1 MPWIRTGWTPS
12 ARGMAARFLALL
24 AIVAAALIAR
34 AASAGSEVD
43 LIAEKLDTL
52 YRSDASHSQMT
63 MQITTKNYERALDM
77 EVWTRGMDDTLVR
90 IRAPRKE
97 KGTSTL
103 KKGREMWNFLPKIK
117 KTIRVPPSMMMSGWM
132 GSDLTND
139 DMVRE
144 SSWQRDYVASMLDQ
158 AARSEQKCVE
168 FKAKSDAA
176 VAWDR
181 VVVCVDPEKYYPI
194 RQDFYDEKGRHAR
207 SMTFSDV
214 RIFSGREMPTR
225 ISVKPLLDDK
235 KGNETVLVY
244 RDIVFDLELDETLF
258 SLARLRRGR

>member
-1 MPWIRTGWTPS
+1 
-12 ARGMAARFLALL
+12 MAARLLALL
-24 AIVAAALIAR
+24 AFAVAALIAR
-34 AASAGSEVD
+34 AASASSEVD
-43 LIAEKLDTL
+43 RIAERLDTL
-52 YRSDASHSQMT
+52 YRSDASHSEMT
-63 MQITTKNYERALDM
+63 MQITTKNYERTLDM

-144 SSWQRDYVASMLDQ
+144 SSWQRDYVASMLSQ
-158 AARSEQKCVE
+158 AAPSDQKCVE
-168 FKAKSDAA
+168 FKAKPDAA

-181 VVVCVDPEKYYPI
+181 VVVCVHAQKYYPI

-214 RIFSGREMPTR
+214 KVVGGREMPTR
-225 ISVKPLLDDK
+225 IAVKPLLDDK
-235 KGNETVLVY
+235 QGNETVLIY
-244 RDIVFDLELDETLF
+244 RDIVFDLELDDTLF